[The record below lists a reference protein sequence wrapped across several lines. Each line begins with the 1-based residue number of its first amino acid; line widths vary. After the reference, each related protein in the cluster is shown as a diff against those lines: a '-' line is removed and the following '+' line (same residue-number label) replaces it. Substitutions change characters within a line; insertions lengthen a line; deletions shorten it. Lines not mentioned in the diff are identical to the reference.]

1 MQPIHASEWL
11 DRCSKRLQ
19 EHWRTVEPAQLD
31 DMAIDLWGDPRWR
44 AMPPEDAATEWLKL
58 GVLADA

>member
-1 MQPIHASEWL
+1 MQALHASEWI

-31 DMAIDLWGDPRWR
+31 DVAIELWGVPRWR
-44 AMPPEDAATEWLKL
+44 ALEPEQAALEWLKQ
-58 GVLADA
+58 GVLASA

>member
-1 MQPIHASEWL
+1 MQQVHASEWI

-31 DMAIDLWGDPRWR
+31 DVAIDLWGEERWR
-44 AMPPEDAATEWLKL
+44 ALQPEDAATKWLKL
-58 GVLADA
+58 GVLANA